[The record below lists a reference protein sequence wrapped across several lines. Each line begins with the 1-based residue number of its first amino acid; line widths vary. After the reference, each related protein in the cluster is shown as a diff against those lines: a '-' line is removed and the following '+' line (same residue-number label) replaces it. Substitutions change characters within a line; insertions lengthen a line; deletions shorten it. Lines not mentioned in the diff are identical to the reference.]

1 MTTLPRRL
9 LPWAPFG
16 LSLLALRSTKV
27 DLIEAAWA
35 QRANTL
41 PDRLHAPLWTVMQSG
56 ALAAPVVAGGVAWAA
71 GQRRL
76 AGRLAF
82 SGLTA
87 YVVAKAVKRAVGRG
101 RPLDL
106 VSGITARGK
115 PAGGNGFVSG
125 HAAVSTAL
133 ALELFDALDDP
144 ARTLSLIVPAVVG
157 FARIYV
163 GAHLP
168 LDVAGGAA
176 LAWGLHRTA
185 RSFRAGRPTTT
196 RR

>member
-9 LPWAPFG
+9 LPWAPFVF
-16 LSLLALRSTKV
+16 SVLALRSARIDRLESTWV
-27 DLIEAAWA
+27 
-35 QRANTL
+35 QRANAL

-56 ALAAPVVAGGVAWAA
+56 ALAAPLVAAGAAAVAGR
-71 GQRRL
+71 RRL
-76 AGRLAF
+76 AGRLAL
-82 SGLTA
+82 SGLSA
-87 YVVAKAVKRAVGRG
+87 YFVAKAVKRAVGRG

-115 PAGGNGFVSG
+115 PAAGNGFVSG

-133 ALELFDALDDP
+133 ALELFDSFDGRTRALP
-144 ARTLSLIVPAVVG
+144 LIVPPVVG

-176 LAWGLHRTA
+176 LAWGLHRS
-185 RSFRAGRPTTT
+185 RIRNLIPGCGRP
-196 RR
+196 